1 MKATTQ
7 SSSIA
12 SYGYAVIFSR
22 NSLSLNLMVK
32 SFDDL
37 VMRSSYSVMALTAID
52 EDVMMPNQIA
62 KEQCVK

>member
-1 MKATTQ
+1 
-7 SSSIA
+7 
-12 SYGYAVIFSR
+12 
-22 NSLSLNLMVK
+22 MVK